1 MDLKRFIRNHLLIVA
16 KKAEPL
22 ETLMGL
28 SKEERSHVAQN
39 PNTPPEALQELARD
53 EDWNVR
59 YRVAQNP
66 STPPAALQELARDE
80 NEYVRSHVA
89 QNPNTPPAAL

>member
-1 MDLKRFIRNHLLIVA
+1 MDLKRFIKNHLLIVA

-39 PNTPPEALQELARD
+39 PNTPP
-53 EDWNVR
+53 
-59 YRVAQNP
+59 
-66 STPPAALQELARDE
+66 AALQELARDKSE
-80 NEYVRSHVA
+80 SVRREVA
-89 QNPNTPPAAL
+89 FNPNTPRET

>member
-39 PNTPPEALQELARD
+39 PNTPSATLKELARD
-53 EDWNVR
+53 KSESVR
-59 YRVAQNP
+59 REVAF
-66 STPPAALQELARDE
+66 
-80 NEYVRSHVA
+80 
-89 QNPNTPPAAL
+89 NPNTPRET

>member
-53 EDWNVR
+53 TDWGVR
-59 YRVAQNP
+59 SRVAENP
-66 STPPAALQELARDE
+66 NTPLAALQELARDADWR
-80 NEYVRSHVA
+80 VRYRVA
-89 QNPNTPPAAL
+89 HNPNTPREI